1 MFKTVINGI
10 LLSSAVFLS
19 GHTFASIP
27 CTAEDLEK
35 LPKHLRSEASLNG
48 QSVKIEVTIP
58 GDKFI
63 SRCAVSPLE
72 YGDMISYSFGSGHE
86 VVVELTVENPLS
98 FFHTTKRI
106 FKLKHLSLE
115 PSLLAVEREKFPYS
129 VRIWDAQ
136 AKIAYDIY
144 LNRDGHPV
152 MTRAHMKS
160 L

>member
-1 MFKTVINGI
+1 MFKTVIKGI
-10 LLSSAVFLS
+10 LLSSAVLLS

-58 GDKFI
+58 GDEFI
-63 SRCAVSPLE
+63 SRCAVSPC
-72 YGDMISYSFGSGHE
+72 
-86 VVVELTVENPLS
+86 
-98 FFHTTKRI
+98 
-106 FKLKHLSLE
+106 
-115 PSLLAVEREKFPYS
+115 S
-129 VRIWDAQ
+129 VRILDAQ

-152 MTRAHMKS
+152 MTRAHMTS